1 MNSPVVRLLCQAVY
15 GFFALLLALATFL
28 FGRAAWVFR
37 DRTGG
42 YSLNV
47 AVDAKKSVADP
58 KPFRVGF
65 GREDITPPVGA
76 GHPSVWMAGFQNDH
90 AATGVHDPLFAVATA
105 LDDGHARVG
114 LVVLDS
120 IGFFHDDVVAVRR
133 AVPASAKFDYVI
145 VCATHNHSTPDLM
158 GLWGPTW
165 KLPVAIPIPG
175 VGKLEE
181 LPRSGVSPGYRARV
195 IAAAAKA
202 LTDAAG
208 SLQPAKVA
216 LHEIAVNPAGLVK
229 DTREPQVFDADLRL
243 MLFTQPENG
252 AVLGS
257 IVGWG
262 NHPETPWSKNRELTA
277 DFCGVI
283 RDALEKGIVYDGK
296 SRLPGLGGIHVFVNG
311 CVGGLMTTHPS
322 IAVRDPFLGQD
333 FKEPSH
339 EKTRALGNSL
349 GKLLLERVAAS
360 NAPAAAV
367 APIGV
372 RAHTIELPLANKGF
386 FAAAMLGLFERGHS
400 RFGFLRSEVAFLTVG
415 DASIACIPGEIYPEL
430 VNGGVIRAP
439 GGDFDIEPLEIP
451 PIRELMPGRVKFL
464 FGLANDE
471 IGYIVPKSQW
481 DVASPHTLHG
491 GKAPYGEVNSVGPDT
506 AFQLHSA
513 IHELIRD
520 AGAAARP

>member
-1 MNSPVVRLLCQAVY
+1 MKSPVVRFLCKAVY
-15 GFFALLLALATFL
+15 GSVVLVLVLAVFV
-28 FGRAAWVFR
+28 FGRATWVFR

-42 YSLNV
+42 YSLTV
-47 AVDAKKSVADP
+47 AVDAGKSAADP

-76 GHPSVWMAGFQNDH
+76 GHPPVWVAGFQNDH
-90 AATGVHDPLFAVATA
+90 AATGVHDPLSAVATA
-105 LDDGHARVG
+105 LDDGHTRVG

-133 AVPASAKFDYVI
+133 AISAAAKFDYVI

-158 GLWGPTW
+158 GLWGPT
-165 KLPVAIPIPG
+165 
-175 VGKLEE
+175 VGFGDLRV
-181 LPRSGVSPGYRARV
+181 PRSGVNPDYRAKV
-195 IAAAAKA
+195 IAAAVKA
-202 LTDAAG
+202 LTAAAE

-243 MLFTQPENG
+243 MLFTRPDTG

-283 RDALEKGIVYDGK
+283 RDALERGVAYGGQT
-296 SRLPGLGGIHVFVNG
+296 RLQGLGGTHVFVNG

-322 IAVRDPFLGQD
+322 VTVRDPFLGTD

-339 EKTRALGNSL
+339 DKTRALGNSL
-349 GKLLLERVAAS
+349 AKLLLERVAAS
-360 NAPAAAV
+360 NAPAATV
-367 APIGV
+367 APIRV
-372 RAHTIELPLANKGF
+372 RAHTLELPLANKGF
-386 FAAAMLGLFERGHS
+386 YAAAMLGLFERGHS
-400 RFGFLRSEVAFLTVG
+400 RFGFLRTEVAFLTVG
-415 DASIACIPGEIYPEL
+415 DASIACIPGEIYPEI

-451 PIRELMPGRVKFL
+451 PLRELMPGKVKFL

-481 DVASPHTLHG
+481 DVAPPHTLHG

-513 IHELIRD
+513 VRELIRD
-520 AGAAARP
+520 ASQPARP